1 MKKIWLVFDRSKKIE
16 FFIFSFLMS
25 VNTVMEVFSISLLL
39 PIIVSLTDNNFFDL
53 YPKFSLFLNF
63 FQEKFSTNLIN
74 TTLILFGSILIL
86 KNLFQIYVDYREIF
100 LITKLQEEISQK
112 LFSKFISRNY
122 SFHLN
127 NKSSDLITK
136 IRNENKFFGEG
147 IFAVLRILTELILIT
162 GISIFLFIISFN
174 ITLLSIFLAIIFS
187 YIFLKIFN
195 KTVAGISKDR
205 ISIEYKKTQIV
216 QESIQGIRE
225 IIISNIFKQIH
236 ESYKFIS
243 NSFIKKF
250 TLYNTIQRIPRI
262 YFELIILFALIIVM
276 FISTNYFPDSSKQI
290 ILPTLGIYVASAF
303 KILPSINRIVQC
315 IQRFNFYS
323 PVINQVYKD
332 LMETKDEISTPK
344 NINIKN
350 IEINNLSFS
359 YKNPSKKILEKIDLK
374 INSGDK
380 ILIIGD
386 SGIGKSTFLDLL
398 VGLQTPDSG
407 KITINNNFE
416 LSKKFNLTSS
426 LAYVSQKI
434 FIFNKSLKDNVSL
447 STENFDENKFKKA
460 IKIANLDEVVSKLPN
475 GVHTEL
481 GEFGSILSGGQK
493 QRIMIA
499 RAIYK
504 NENFIIMD
512 EPTSSLD
519 QETANLIIKIL
530 IEKKDITVVMV
541 SHNRSFSKFFNRT
554 LEIKDSKILELQNN
568 V

>member
-1 MKKIWLVFDRSKKIE
+1 MKKIWSVFDRSKKIE
-16 FFIFSFLMS
+16 FFIFSFYMS
-25 VNTVMEVFSISLLL
+25 VNTAMEVFSISLLL
-39 PIIVSLTDNNFFDL
+39 PIIVSLTDNNFFEL
-53 YPKFSLFLNF
+53 YPKFSLFLHF

-86 KNLFQIYVDYREIF
+86 KNLFQIYVDYRENF

-112 LFSKFISRNY
+112 LFNRFIGRNY

-127 NKSSDLITK
+127 SKSSDLITK
-136 IRNENKFFGEG
+136 IRNENRYFGEG
-147 IFAVLRILTELILIT
+147 IFAFLRILTELILIS
-162 GISIFLFIISFN
+162 GISILLFIIAFK
-174 ITLLSIFLAIIFS
+174 ITLLSIILAIIFS

-195 KTVAGISKDR
+195 KTVIRTSKDR
-205 ISIEYKKTQIV
+205 MNIDYKKTQIV

-225 IIISNIFKQIH
+225 IIISNIFKQVN

-243 NSFIKKF
+243 NSFIKSY
-250 TLYNTIQRIPRI
+250 TLYITILRIPKI
-262 YFELIILFALIIVM
+262 YFELIVLFALIIVI
-276 FISTNYFPDSSKQI
+276 FISANYFPNSSTQI
-290 ILPTLGIYVASAF
+290 VLPTLGIYAASAF
-303 KILPSINRIVQC
+303 KILPSINRIVGA
-315 IQRFNFYS
+315 IQRWKFS
-323 PVINQVYKD
+323 APVVDQVYED
-332 LMETKDEISTPK
+332 LMGIKDEIPLPK
-344 NINIKN
+344 NINITN
-350 IEINNLSFS
+350 IEIKNLCFS

-407 KITINNNFE
+407 KITINNDFE
-416 LSKKFNLTSS
+416 LSKKFNLTGS

-447 STENFDENKFKKA
+447 STENFDEIKFKKA

-519 QETANLIIKIL
+519 SETANSIIKSL
-530 IEKKDITVVMV
+530 IEKKDITVIMV